1 MMKLIPLPDV
11 YAVCKLT
18 QAVPAPTNAAFWN
31 LSITP
36 DEISLVCAESQIP
49 AQAQSVEH
57 GWKALQV
64 AGTLDFG
71 MVGVIAAISA
81 VLAAAKISIFVVST
95 YNTDY
100 ILVKETALEAAISQ
114 LQSAGYEI
122 EREKS

>member
-1 MMKLIPLPDV
+1 MKLHLFSAL
-11 YAVCKLT
+11 YALCQLT
-18 QAVPAPTNAAFWN
+18 EAVSAPEKAALWS
-31 LSITP
+31 LSVTP
-36 DEISLVCAESQIP
+36 EEISLVCAESQIP
-49 AQAQSVEH
+49 AQVQSVER

-64 AGTLDFG
+64 AGMLDFG

-114 LQSAGYEI
+114 LQSAGYEV